1 MLSLE
6 NTYAK
11 LPEAFFEKINP
22 EPVKKAELVKINYD
36 LIDELGLDK
45 KFFKSKEA
53 VEILAGNKI
62 LASSEPI
69 AQAYAGHQFGHF
81 VPQFGDGR
89 AVLLGEFIDK
99 SGARRDMQLKGSGQT
114 RFSRAGD
121 GRAAIGPMLREYII
135 SEALHHLG
143 IPSTRSLSI
152 VKTGEKVYRER
163 PLDGAILCR
172 VASSHIRVG
181 TFEYFV
187 ARGDNESLK
196 TLTDYVIDRHYLEI
210 EKDENKYFNL
220 IKAVAE
226 KQASLVSKWMN
237 FGFIHG
243 VMNTDNMSISGE
255 SIDFGPCAFMNFY
268 NPATVFSSIDH
279 YGRYAYANQGHIAKW
294 NINCFASTLL
304 NLLAPDENTA
314 KNLVMEAIEFFQDKF
329 AKSLRTG
336 ILEKLGLKED
346 SDENRKLL
354 LQLFEL
360 MEMERADFTLSFRYL
375 SDICE
380 ELAQNPKLE
389 EAKSKK
395 KFCDLFEND
404 EQAQNW
410 LQNWSSELDL
420 NQAEAISQSM
430 SKVNPLF
437 IARNHNVEKAIE
449 HARRENDFSEFE
461 KLISILS
468 KPYEKQNNYIDY
480 SLPPESK
487 EENYQTFCG
496 T

>member
-81 VPQFGDGR
+81 VPQLGDGR

-226 KQASLVSKWMN
+226 KEASLVS
-237 FGFIHG
+237 
-243 VMNTDNMSISGE
+243 
-255 SIDFGPCAFMNFY
+255 
-268 NPATVFSSIDH
+268 
-279 YGRYAYANQGHIAKW
+279 
-294 NINCFASTLL
+294 
-304 NLLAPDENTA
+304 
-314 KNLVMEAIEFFQDKF
+314 
-329 AKSLRTG
+329 
-336 ILEKLGLKED
+336 
-346 SDENRKLL
+346 
-354 LQLFEL
+354 
-360 MEMERADFTLSFRYL
+360 
-375 SDICE
+375 
-380 ELAQNPKLE
+380 
-389 EAKSKK
+389 
-395 KFCDLFEND
+395 
-404 EQAQNW
+404 
-410 LQNWSSELDL
+410 
-420 NQAEAISQSM
+420 
-430 SKVNPLF
+430 
-437 IARNHNVEKAIE
+437 
-449 HARRENDFSEFE
+449 
-461 KLISILS
+461 
-468 KPYEKQNNYIDY
+468 
-480 SLPPESK
+480 
-487 EENYQTFCG
+487 
-496 T
+496 